1 MLNPFVDLL
10 ANLVSLYKLCVIVWM
25 IVTTLVSFK
34 IINAYQP
41 AVQKVMYALNR
52 LVLPALRPIK
62 KFLPDLGGID
72 ISPVIL
78 WLLLNFAIDALYRYL
93 YNL

>member
-1 MLNPFVDLL
+1 MLNPFIDLIAEL
-10 ANLVSLYKLCVIVWM
+10 IRLYQYCVFGWM
-25 IVTTLVSFK
+25 IGITLISFK

-41 AVQKVMYALNR
+41 AVHKIMYALSR
-52 LVLPALRPIK
+52 LVEPALKPIR

-72 ISPVIL
+72 LSPLLL
-78 WLLLNFAIDALYRYL
+78 WGLLNFAIQVLYHYF